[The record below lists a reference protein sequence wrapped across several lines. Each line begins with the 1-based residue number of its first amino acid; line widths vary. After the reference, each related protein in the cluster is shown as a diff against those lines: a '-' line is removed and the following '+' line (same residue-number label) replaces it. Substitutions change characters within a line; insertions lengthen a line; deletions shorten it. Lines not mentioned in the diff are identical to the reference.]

1 MTSETPSAGKP
12 ATDTRP
18 AAPCADGQPHD
29 TLSAATCADGPS
41 PNGAAATGRPATGS
55 TAKYALVTGAS
66 SGIGR
71 AYALRLAARG
81 YGIVVVSDRPEQ
93 NEEVAREIRRLGA
106 EALPLHADLTQPDAP
121 ERLYAR
127 CRRDGIEVEVLVSNA
142 GVLHFAQL
150 VRTEPAT
157 IDRIVALHCTAPAK
171 LCGLF
176 ADDMRRR
183 GRGYILL
190 MSSMTAWTPFP
201 TMSLYGATK
210 TFLKN
215 FGRSLRYE
223 LHASGVSVTT
233 VFPGAVDTPLYEL
246 DPARRRQLR
255 RTGIMRTADEVA
267 AAGLRALFRRRSRCI
282 PGLPTK
288 IAIGLCRLLP
298 ACVVTPLLR
307 LRPVARIL
315 DER

>member
-41 PNGAAATGRPATGS
+41 PNGAAATRRPATGS

-121 ERLYAR
+121 ERLHAR

-142 GVLHFAQL
+142 GILHFAQL
-150 VRTEPAT
+150 VRTEPAA

-171 LCGLF
+171 LCRLF
-176 ADDMRRR
+176 ADMRRR

-255 RTGIMRTADEVA
+255 RAGIMRTADEVA

>member
-1 MTSETPSAGKP
+1 
-12 ATDTRP
+12 
-18 AAPCADGQPHD
+18 
-29 TLSAATCADGPS
+29 
-41 PNGAAATGRPATGS
+41 
-55 TAKYALVTGAS
+55 
-66 SGIGR
+66 
-71 AYALRLAARG
+71 
-81 YGIVVVSDRPEQ
+81 
-93 NEEVAREIRRLGA
+93 
-106 EALPLHADLTQPDAP
+106 
-121 ERLYAR
+121 
-127 CRRDGIEVEVLVSNA
+127 
-142 GVLHFAQL
+142 
-150 VRTEPAT
+150 
-157 IDRIVALHCTAPAK
+157 
-171 LCGLF
+171 
-176 ADDMRRR
+176 
-183 GRGYILL
+183 
-190 MSSMTAWTPFP
+190 MTAWTPFP